1 MVEVVEQTLP
11 EQEVIVTT
19 VSVIGVVVD
28 NDSVVSVTPLE
39 TEDPAEVTVYADVDS
54 KVDCTEEVEDGDAA
68 GDDDKEADEEVVNGH
83 QVVITVVV

>member
-1 MVEVVEQTLP
+1 MVEVVEQTLS

-68 GDDDKEADEEVVNGH
+68 GDDEEEADEEVNGH